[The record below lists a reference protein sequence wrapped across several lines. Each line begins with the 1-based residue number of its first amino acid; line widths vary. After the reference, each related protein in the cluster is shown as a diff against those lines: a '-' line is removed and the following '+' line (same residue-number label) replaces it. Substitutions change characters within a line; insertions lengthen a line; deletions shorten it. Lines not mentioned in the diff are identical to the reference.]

1 MKKIISYLFV
11 AGMIVSCNEDTLDP
25 FLPGVAFEAE
35 ATRTASDLERILN
48 NTQAIMTN
56 RTEYSFTSI
65 FTDEAAPGSNNG
77 GQGVAGTDAY
87 YLYFLV
93 PTSAAPD
100 AIWQSNYN
108 AMARANLILQN
119 VEKVAT
125 NFPNDALLVKRIE
138 AHAKILRALAHLKI
152 MAYFAPDLTD
162 DSSLAGFIADRTFLY
177 NETPPRAT
185 VGEFYELI
193 HQDLDDAIAL
203 YTNNTLPP
211 TSSAPLYPSLNLAR
225 ALKARAYIYKKD
237 YVNAEIWAD
246 AVINNSGINLA
257 TVIQLPQV
265 FHTHTSNIATEVIY
279 KFART
284 NQQNNQGSNLH
295 NGWVSVANARNGSPF
310 YEVSR
315 SLYNILNEAPG
326 GDARKNIIVRPVGGA
341 TGSVIDPLYPNSAN
355 ARDNDILVT
364 FKHGGAGA
372 RTANNSFNPAF
383 IQVRLSEMY
392 FIKAECRA
400 AASDFN
406 GVAVALKAI
415 TDRRF
420 TTPPAL
426 LNLTSAQQ
434 AWKAILDERRVELAF
449 EGHRFI
455 DLKRLY
461 TLAGVNSFDRNPV
474 DYVAAPTGLGFPGA
488 SPTNF
493 PFAGNHKWALPIPQS
508 ELNANASFGQNP
520 GY

>member
-1 MKKIISYLFV
+1 MKKIISYLFI

-25 FLPGVAFEAE
+25 FLPGVAFEE
-35 ATRTASDLERILN
+35 QATRTAADLNRILN

-77 GQGVAGTDAY
+77 GQGIAGTDAY
-87 YLYFLV
+87 YLFFLV

-108 AMARANLILQN
+108 AMARANLVLEN
-119 VEKVAT
+119 TEKVAT
-125 NFPNDALLVKRIE
+125 NFPNDANLVKRIE
-138 AHAKILRALAHLKI
+138 AEAKILRALAHLKI
-152 MAYFAPDLTD
+152 LAYYAPDLTN
-162 DSSLAGFIADRTFLY
+162 DSALAGIKADRTFLY

-185 VGEFYELI
+185 VGEFYEFI
-193 HQDLDDAIAL
+193 HQDLDDAIEL
-203 YTNNTLPP
+203 YTTNTLPP
-211 TSSAPLYPSLNLAR
+211 TTSATVYPSLNLAR
-225 ALKARAYIYKKD
+225 ALKARAYTYKKD

-246 AVINNSGINLA
+246 AVINNSGIALA
-257 TVIQLPQV
+257 TRTQLPAV
-265 FHTHTSNIATEVIY
+265 FHTHTSTATQEVIY

-284 NQQNNQGSNLH
+284 AQQNAQGTNLH

-315 SLYNILNEAPG
+315 SLFNILNTAPG
-326 GDARKNIIVRPVGGA
+326 TDARKDIIVRPEGGT
-341 TGSVIDPLYPNSAN
+341 TGSLVALDYATNINVRA
-355 ARDNDILVT
+355 NDILVP

-372 RTANNSFNPAF
+372 RTATNGFNPAF

-400 AASDFN
+400 AASDFT

-420 TTPPAL
+420 TTPPAQL
-426 LNLTSAQQ
+426 VLTSAQQ

-461 TLAGVNSFDRNPV
+461 AVAGVNSFDRDPA
-474 DYVAAPTGLGFPGA
+474 DYSVTGLNFPGA
-488 SPTNF
+488 NPVNF
-493 PFAGNHKWALPIPQS
+493 PFAGNYKWALPIPQS
-508 ELNANASFGQNP
+508 ELNANATFGQND